1 MNPSAS
7 YNVQQLSLYPLV
19 LTESHQA
26 LFSVSVPTLL
36 SISHGIED
44 AVMQHRLRGTFFAG
58 FQRVSAFLPQRN
70 RFARLAALVG
80 EVFIFAIPDA
90 PMPAIP
96 GVKLIT
102 LTPEAPLAQE
112 WFIVFT
118 HPTFAA
124 GLFTR
129 QTQEEDSTAI
139 AFGRQRFY
147 QGALSFNPTLIQ
159 TAEVALWQALGL
171 AGAVPDIPK
180 TEPPGAYLTFF
191 RTFSRDLEQNNRELA
206 ALYNTLRE
214 RNAAVERLQAEIQRL
229 LSRTAWQETTQRLE
243 QPQATARSE
252 TLTILTTDIQGFTT
266 LSETMAAAP
275 LVEDLNRY
283 LDMLASTVYQEG
295 GDVDKFL
302 GDGMLALFHDPRAA
316 VRAGITLQRRVEA
329 FNEQQLAAR
338 RPAFPTRLAITT
350 GPCLVARVG
359 SRARQEITILGDTV
373 NTASRL
379 QTLAPVGWVLVDE
392 ATAAAC
398 HYPPQLIAISLKVR
412 GKRLPQTGYQLSPEH
427 FHALEHLLQE
437 QDGYSPLVDSA

>member
-1 MNPSAS
+1 MNTLAS
-7 YNVQQLSLYPLV
+7 YDVQQLSLYPLV
-19 LTESHQA
+19 LTEPRSA

-44 AVMQHRLRGTFFAG
+44 AVIEHRLRGTFFAG

-70 RFARLAALVG
+70 RFARLAALTG
-80 EVFIFAIPDA
+80 QVFIFAVPDT
-90 PMPAIP
+90 PLPPIP
-96 GVKLIT
+96 GLELIA
-102 LTPEAPLAQE
+102 LAPEAPLAQE
-112 WFIVFT
+112 WFIVFN
-118 HPTFAA
+118 HPTFSA

-147 QGALSFNPTLIQ
+147 QGAVSFTPPLLQ
-159 TAEVALWQALGL
+159 TAESALWQALGHP
-171 AGAVPDIPK
+171 VTTPPSSSQ
-180 TEPPGAYLTFF
+180 EPRGPYLTFF
-191 RTFSRDLEQNNRELA
+191 RTFSRNLEQNNRELA

-214 RNAAVERLQAEIQRL
+214 RNAAVERLQAEVQRL
-229 LSRTAWQETTQRLE
+229 LSRTAWEETTQSLA
-243 QPQATARSE
+243 QPQPAARSE
-252 TLTILTTDIQGFTT
+252 VLTILTTDIQGFTT
-266 LSETMAAAP
+266 LSETVAAEP
-275 LVEDLNRY
+275 LVEELNHY
-283 LDMLASTVYQEG
+283 LDMLATTIYQEG

-302 GDGMLALFHDPRAA
+302 GDGVLALFHTPRAA

-359 SRARQEITILGDTV
+359 SRARQEVTILGDTV

-379 QTLAPVGWVLVDE
+379 QALTPVGWILMDE

-398 HYPPQLIAISLKVR
+398 QYPPQLIAISLKVR
-412 GKRLPQTGYQLSPEH
+412 GKRLPQTGYQLSPEY
-427 FHALEHLLQE
+427 FNALEYLLPE
-437 QDGYSPLVDSA
+437 TE